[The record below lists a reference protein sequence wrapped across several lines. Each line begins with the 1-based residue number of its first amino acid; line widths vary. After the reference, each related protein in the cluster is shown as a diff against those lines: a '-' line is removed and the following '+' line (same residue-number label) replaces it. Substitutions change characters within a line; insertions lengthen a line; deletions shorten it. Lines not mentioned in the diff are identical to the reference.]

1 MRKKTLYVLA
11 VLTAWIMAVPA
22 DGCTNFLCTKSAS
35 SDGSTMIT
43 YAADSHTRYG
53 QLRYHK
59 ATDHQPGETLKLYN
73 YGSLKFQIEIPQVAH
88 TYGVVGFINDHQL
101 AIGETTWGGIGPL
114 DKGNAEG
121 IDYGNL
127 IYVAL
132 QRAKNCREAIKVM
145 AELVETYGYADGGE
159 SFSLC
164 DPNEV
169 WLFEITSK
177 GSVKGAVWVARRV
190 PEGYVCGHANQARIT
205 TFPQE
210 PKKWNKKGPHPA
222 ISSKHL
228 DHIFEPEVECVYS
241 SDVATFWR
249 KLQIYLSSNTKTIEY
264 LTKHLNDPTDD
275 FSFADAYNPLTFS
288 GVRACDA
295 RVWSM
300 FRRVCKEMDAYED
313 YAMGRN
319 NSHRLPLWVKPDRPL
334 SVHDVMQLMRD
345 HFEGT
350 PMDMTQDVGAG
361 PFHCPYRWR
370 PMDWEYN
377 GKQYIHE
384 RAISTQQTGFS
395 FVAQCRGW
403 LPDKVGGI
411 IWFGVDDTYSTC
423 YCPMYCGI
431 TQIPVCFEEGNG
443 SMTRYSETAAF
454 WLFNRVTNFCYLR
467 YDAMIEDVIR
477 VQQELEHDFIKQVK
491 QCDERCANLNDTR
504 MVNELNL
511 FSNNAANR
519 MMKRWRDLDQF
530 LLVKYIDGNIKHEQK
545 GRFETTPTGVVKF
558 PQQPPYPDWFY
569 KQIVTDHGRVIEV
582 PNE

>member
-1 MRKKTLYVLA
+1 
-11 VLTAWIMAVPA
+11 
-22 DGCTNFLCTKSAS
+22 
-35 SDGSTMIT
+35 
-43 YAADSHTRYG
+43 
-53 QLRYHK
+53 
-59 ATDHQPGETLKLYN
+59 
-73 YGSLKFQIEIPQVAH
+73 
-88 TYGVVGFINDHQL
+88 
-101 AIGETTWGGIGPL
+101 
-114 DKGNAEG
+114 
-121 IDYGNL
+121 
-127 IYVAL
+127 
-132 QRAKNCREAIKVM
+132 
-145 AELVETYGYADGGE
+145 
-159 SFSLC
+159 
-164 DPNEV
+164 
-169 WLFEITSK
+169 
-177 GSVKGAVWVARRV
+177 
-190 PEGYVCGHANQARIT
+190 
-205 TFPQE
+205 
-210 PKKWNKKGPHPA
+210 
-222 ISSKHL
+222 
-228 DHIFEPEVECVYS
+228 
-241 SDVATFWR
+241 
-249 KLQIYLSSNTKTIEY
+249 
-264 LTKHLNDPTDD
+264 
-275 FSFADAYNPLTFS
+275 
-288 GVRACDA
+288 
-295 RVWSM
+295 
-300 FRRVCKEMDAYED
+300 
-313 YAMGRN
+313 
-319 NSHRLPLWVKPDRPL
+319 
-334 SVHDVMQLMRD
+334 
-345 HFEGT
+345 
-350 PMDMTQDVGAG
+350 MDMTQDVGAG